1 MIKGDLPNP
10 PDSQITAHSQD
21 AEERRDALQQF
32 LNTIPAQI
40 DAIKNKRQEEAVE
53 LRRFMMK
60 REKGKNAKR

>member
-32 LNTIPAQI
+32 LDSIPAQI
-40 DAIKNKRQEEAVE
+40 DAIKNKKEEEAIE

-60 REKGKNAKR
+60 REKRENAKR